1 MPRVAIATL
10 TLAVA
15 SSSTVHGLALGASLP
30 RLNMRAHS
38 TFEDFCPITSIE
50 DYEKCIGEAAQ
61 DDITIIKW
69 VSEGCRTCR
78 AAGPKI
84 KSVVKRWS
92 QDAIGHR
99 TSFYAVELKKNY
111 RDEALQQRW
120 LDFCREREVKQL
132 PYVELYLGG
141 EQVQGL
147 VVPPSRVSFLRV
159 ALTEAKDSVRA
170 RRRRRARR
178 NLLLTLRTRRH
189 EARRLERERHALVR
203 EWRGLRVRGALD
215 DATPQQRADSR
226 RRYLTELRGVG
237 AARRRAVAEARG
249 LERRRR
255 LFDVFVLRRHARG
268 GASDAAPDPAE

>member
-1 MPRVAIATL
+1 MPRMAIATL

-159 ALTEAKDSVRA
+159 ALAEAKDSVRA

-178 NLLLTLRTRRH
+178 NLLLTLRAAAR
-189 EARRLERERHALVR
+189 ARRLERGGMRSCAN
-203 EWRGLRVRGALD
+203 GAGC
-215 DATPQQRADSR
+215 ASEARWTTPRRSNADSR

-249 LERRRR
+249 PS
-255 LFDVFVLRRHARG
+255 G
-268 GASDAAPDPAE
+268 GGGSSTSLSSGGMHEAAPRTPRRTAE